1 MKNLKENIK
10 KNNMKKLVLSAVL
23 GMFCYCTNNAMNEGA
38 EGPKPTLGIIS
49 ISDAL
54 TVMLTKQVKINEA
67 KEEIKA
73 YEKEIYCQITENGKV
88 TKKKVL
94 KFIKKQYT
102 TVEQE
107 GKKDQQENKDIQGN
121 IEILEQYFHL
131 KEIEN
136 ESDECSEKNLTEIFW
151 EIVEVKPENDDED
164 IQEDGVKKIKA
175 YFKTIIDAE
184 KAISEEFKKYY
195 DTKMQIK
202 GKEQKE
208 GQVLE
213 EIVKECYEGGEVNDI
228 TENLSAKLEK
238 LCETES
244 IEKNVA
250 KEIIATIIKRIT
262 PDGQITEEK
271 LKAFIKQK
279 IEEKKKEV
287 VHPSG
292 GPFPGTKKECP
303 CCC

>member
-1 MKNLKENIK
+1 MKNLKKKKK

-213 EIVKECYEGGEVNDI
+213 EIVKECYEGGEENDI
-228 TENLSAKLEK
+228 TENLSTKLEK

>member
-88 TKKKVL
+88 TKKKEL

-195 DTKMQIK
+195 DTKTK
-202 GKEQKE
+202 RR
-208 GQVLE
+208 
-213 EIVKECYEGGEVNDI
+213 
-228 TENLSAKLEK
+228 T
-238 LCETES
+238 S
-244 IEKNVA
+244 IRRN
-250 KEIIATIIKRIT
+250 
-262 PDGQITEEK
+262 
-271 LKAFIKQK
+271 
-279 IEEKKKEV
+279 
-287 VHPSG
+287 S
-292 GPFPGTKKECP
+292 
-303 CCC
+303 